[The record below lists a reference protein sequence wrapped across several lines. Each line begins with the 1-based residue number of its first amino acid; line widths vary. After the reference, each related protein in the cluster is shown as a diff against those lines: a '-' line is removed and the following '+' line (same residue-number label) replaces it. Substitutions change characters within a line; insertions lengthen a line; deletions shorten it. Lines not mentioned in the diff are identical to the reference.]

1 MWRLFLRIKC
11 RFSALYNFI
20 QNFQKKSVILV
31 LICIKRYLKTHFEFN
46 SEKVG
51 FKKKKNNNNFLFSIL
66 HYVFVRLFWRHQC
79 RQRSGFPDLEG
90 EVNLHSNVQ

>member
-51 FKKKKNNNNFLFSIL
+51 FKKKQQQFFIFNFTSDCSDVISVGRDL
-66 HYVFVRLFWRHQC
+66 VFWI
-79 RQRSGFPDLEG
+79 
-90 EVNLHSNVQ
+90 